1 MEQVTDTSKQREGEL
16 RNSGVKLTARR
27 MDQLEGERSI
37 EISPADVC
45 KVRVPTLRK
54 QSAEPSAEDATQ
66 NNVKII
72 NTREG
77 VRSDGAPSPPVCL
90 AEETQEGEKNYGYL
104 LRDDQKRVCQKRETK
119 RRHEIEER
127 ERSVDKVMGVDIVL
141 TELDDGRAQT
151 ERKE

>member
-1 MEQVTDTSKQREGEL
+1 M

-66 NNVKII
+66 NNVEII

-77 VRSDGAPSPPVCL
+77 VRSEGIPSSTGSL
-90 AEETQEGEKNYGYL
+90 ADL
-104 LRDDQKRVCQKRETK
+104 
-119 RRHEIEER
+119 
-127 ERSVDKVMGVDIVL
+127 
-141 TELDDGRAQT
+141 
-151 ERKE
+151 